1 MGREEASRPFAALV
15 RSPEQI
21 LLEQVSRRTGYPR
34 AMLKLDFDME
44 ADLGIDSIKRVEIF
58 GEIQSAG
65 VVPAQIDIDRL
76 SRCRTLGEVLALLEP
91 AAHAPHSPAQATPG
105 PWVGTI
111 ESLDPGREL
120 VALRRLD
127 LKDDPVAAQ
136 HTLGGRKVSAL
147 DPTRLGLPVVPFT
160 VMTEMLAQAA
170 QVLAPGRVVVG
181 LRDVGAHRWIRY
193 EEEPIALEIHART
206 DVDRPDEVHVAIY
219 NRGPYAARRSP
230 ARNGNGHSNGHA
242 NGYSNGTVDGPVV
255 DGRVI
260 FGQNRPAAPLAP
272 AWDLDQS
279 RTCRFDAAMIYRD
292 QWLFHGPALQAVVQ
306 IGRIAP
312 GGIEGM
318 LRVLPRRALFRPGE
332 RAELLTDPIV
342 LDAFTHLLGA
352 WGLDE
357 HGQTGGD
364 VIFPL
369 RLAELTIFDA
379 DPGEGADS
387 ACRIK
392 VLEVQRH
399 RVRVNADIV
408 APDGRVWMRLTGWE
422 DWRFYWPG
430 RYRDHMRMPDRV
442 HISVPLE
449 LPRAPAGVEAVWLEP
464 PSDFGKPV
472 WGNVLE
478 AIDLAPE
485 ERAECRPLA
494 GPQSRS
500 TLRLWGRVAAKEAVR
515 TIWAAE
521 GKPSVYPADLRIEP
535 DAHGRP
541 WVRSLFEKERTDLPA
556 VSIAHTAGVAVALA
570 AADPDARVGIDVEPI
585 ADRSPDFEGLAFTAA
600 ERAWL
605 DRMAPAGADS
615 HARRAEWVA
624 RFWCAKE
631 AVAKATGFGLKGGPG
646 AVTVVGAEFA
656 SGHVAVTLGP
666 ELAADCPDLAGHPVQ
681 AVTARHGDHVWAWT
695 LGKRIE

>member
-1 MGREEASRPFAALV
+1 
-15 RSPEQI
+15 
-21 LLEQVSRRTGYPR
+21 
-34 AMLKLDFDME
+34 
-44 ADLGIDSIKRVEIF
+44 
-58 GEIQSAG
+58 
-65 VVPAQIDIDRL
+65 
-76 SRCRTLGEVLALLEP
+76 
-91 AAHAPHSPAQATPG
+91 
-105 PWVGTI
+105 
-111 ESLDPGREL
+111 
-120 VALRRLD
+120 
-127 LKDDPVAAQ
+127 
-136 HTLGGRKVSAL
+136 
-147 DPTRLGLPVVPFT
+147 
-160 VMTEMLAQAA
+160 MTEMLAQAA

-181 LRDVGAHRWIRY
+181 LRDVRAHRWIRY
-193 EEEPIALEIHART
+193 EEEPVALEIRART
-206 DVDRPDEVHVAIY
+206 DLERPDEVQVAIY
-219 NRGPYAARRSP
+219 NRGPHAARRSP
-230 ARNGNGHSNGHA
+230 TRNGHSNGHT
-242 NGYSNGTVDGPVV
+242 NGHTNGAIDGPVV
-255 DGRVI
+255 EGRVI
-260 FGQNRPAAPLAP
+260 FGQRRVAGPVAPV
-272 AWDLDQS
+272 WDLKQS
-279 RTCRFDAAMIYRD
+279 RPCRFDAAMIYRD

-312 GGIEGM
+312 EGIEGI

-332 RAELLTDPIV
+332 RPELLTDPIV
-342 LDAFTHLLGA
+342 LDAFTHLLGC

-369 RLAELTIFDA
+369 RLAELTIFDG

-392 VLEVQRH
+392 ILDVQRH
-399 RVRVNADIV
+399 RVRVDADIV

-442 HISVPLE
+442 HVSVPLP
-449 LPRAPAGVEAVWLEP
+449 LPGAPAGVAAVWLEP

-485 ERAECRPLA
+485 ERAECRPLT
-494 GPQSRS
+494 GPESRA

-521 GKPSVYPADLRIEP
+521 GKPPVYPADLRIES

-541 WVRSLFEKERTDLPA
+541 WVRSLLEPERTDLPA

-570 AADPDARVGIDVEPI
+570 ASDPDTRVGIDVEPI
-585 ADRSPDFEGLAFTAA
+585 ADRSPDFEGLAFNAG

-605 DRMAPAGADS
+605 DRLAPTDPAAGPDS
-615 HARRAEWVA
+615 HACRAEWVA

-631 AVAKATGFGLKGGPG
+631 AVAKSTGLGLKGGPG
-646 AVTVVGAEFA
+646 AVTVVAAEVTT
-656 SGHVAVTLGP
+656 GDVAVTLGP
-666 ELAADCPDLAGHPVQ
+666 ELAAECPDMAGHPLR
-681 AVTARHGDHVWAWT
+681 AKTARHGDHVWAWT
-695 LGKRIE
+695 LGKRTD